1 MQSAVR
7 PYVTAGVVLLG
18 ASVVAVTPV
27 ALPPNME
34 QGLERISH
42 AAVGLVDD
50 VLPADVT
57 LTDLE
62 NIPYNL
68 FAEIANI
75 PYEEFAQPITTPADI
90 AYTTDTPGVGA
101 TPIPD
106 TSLGDVGL
114 FDNVLAY
121 DGNWWIIDA
130 VNVLGT
136 DPGDPPKIAAFFD
149 LLFGNPDIGNSF
161 ASLIIPIEEAD
172 LPLEAGCPAI
182 AAGGCPDPQ
191 ELLTGYTESNG
202 TVVPGYF
209 QAPLEQFFS
218 STGYTFPGTANAPWF
233 NEIPSG
239 ETIPPGIPPD
249 TTFNPIPLGPGEY
262 YAALPWSGTTVSLN
276 PEAPLDAE
284 FNYLIQDPADNPIQF
299 PTVTDVETDINGY
312 FTGLNTDFNPFVPGS
327 TCAICDPSTLVSTSE
342 TNIGSLVSTSVA
354 DLTALF
360 DDSGLSTELTQ
371 LIDAGALS
379 SDLSG
384 LPSELS
390 ALLASL

>member
-42 AAVGLVDD
+42 AAVGLVD
-50 VLPADVT
+50 VGLPADVT

-62 NIPYNL
+62 NVPYNL
-68 FAEIANI
+68 FASIVNL
-75 PYEEFAQPITTPADI
+75 PYEEFAEPIATPSDI

-106 TSLGDVGL
+106 TSLGDIGL
-114 FDNVLAY
+114 LDNVLAY

-136 DPGDPPKIAAFFD
+136 DPGDPPKVVALADIAAGD
-149 LLFGNPDIGNSF
+149 PEVGNALS
-161 ASLIIPIEEAD
+161 SIIVPIEEIE
-172 LPLEAGCPAI
+172 LPLEFGCAAI
-182 AAGGCPDPQ
+182 ASGGCVDAQ
-191 ELLTGYTESNG
+191 ELLMGNTEPDG

-209 QAPLEQFFS
+209 TLTPIEEMFS
-218 STGYTFPGTANAPWF
+218 ATGYTFPGTATDPWV

-239 ETIPPGIPPD
+239 EPIPPGIDPD
-249 TTFNPIPLGPGEY
+249 TTYPIPVGPGETD
-262 YAALPWSGTTVSLN
+262 AALPWSGTTVTLN
-276 PEAPLDAE
+276 ADAPLDSE
-284 FNYLIQDPADNPIQF
+284 LNYLFQSPADNPIEF
-299 PTVTDVETDINGY
+299 PTLTDVETDLSGLV
-312 FTGLNTDFNPFVPGS
+312 TGANTDFNPFVPGS
-327 TCAICDPSTLVSTSE
+327 TCAICDPSTLLTSTEANLS
-342 TNIGSLVSTSVA
+342 SL
-354 DLTALF
+354 L

-371 LIDAGALS
+371 LIDS
-379 SDLSG
+379 SG
-384 LPSELS
+384 LASDFSGLSSELS
-390 ALLASL
+390 SLLAAL